1 MLLDAILEG
10 RFLYGHK
17 KKGRQVNPFTES
29 AQKTNLM
36 EVILHDGR

>member
-29 AQKTNLM
+29 APKVT
-36 EVILHDGR
+36 IT